1 MKREIKFRGKR
12 VDKGDWVFGLYCGET
27 NNGCYCLIGN
37 AETHGKTGCHVY
49 PETVGQYTGLKDMNG
64 KDIYEGDKLFR
75 QSGFYTVTWSESY
88 CGFMKDNGHGGVLSL
103 NDCESEIIGNIHDN
117 PELLEDH

>member
-64 KDIYEGDKLFR
+64 KDIYEGDIVYAHKN
-75 QSGFYTVTWSESY
+75 QGTYTVHHGLY
-88 CGFMKDNGHGGVLSL
+88 IHICMDNDGEKP
-103 NDCESEIIGNIHDN
+103 DCVFRKRVIRS
-117 PELLEDH
+117 PRL